1 MQEPGKREFRGTGA
15 AADPSGGFMDRHGVP
30 GTGQEN
36 GGGETV
42 RPRPN
47 YQRATFRRN
56 GQPRDI
62 VKEMQKKRL
71 GNSDMDLTPIGVGAW
86 AMGGGGWAFAW
97 GAQDDAE
104 SVAAIHAALDQGV
117 NWIDTAAVYG
127 LGHSEE
133 VVARALAG
141 RANKPYVFT
150 KCARIWN
157 EKREIGKSLKADSI
171 RRECESSLRRLKLDV
186 IDLYQIHWP
195 EPDEDVEEGWT
206 ALAKLREEGKVRWIG
221 VSNFNARQMERCRK
235 IAPVTSLQ
243 PPYSVI
249 SPEIEAETLPYCQAH
264 GIGVIVYSPMKSG
277 LLTGKM
283 TRERVANLPDDDF
296 RKRAPAF
303 QEPQFTRNLAL
314 AELLKTIGARHGR
327 TAGEAA
333 IAWTL
338 RHPAVTAAIVG
349 MRSAEQTKGVLGAL
363 EFRLSD
369 AEIAEIESFRAVAAA
384 S

>member
-1 MQEPGKREFRGTGA
+1 
-15 AADPSGGFMDRHGVP
+15 
-30 GTGQEN
+30 
-36 GGGETV
+36 
-42 RPRPN
+42 
-47 YQRATFRRN
+47 
-56 GQPRDI
+56 
-62 VKEMQKKRL
+62 MQKKRL
-71 GNSDMDLTPIGVGAW
+71 GNSDMELTPIGVGAW

-97 GAQDDAE
+97 GAQDDDE
-104 SVAAIHAALDQGV
+104 SVAAIHAALDRGV

-171 RRECESSLRRLKLDV
+171 RRECESSLRRLKLDA

-206 ALAKLREEGKVRWIG
+206 DDGQAPGTR
-221 VSNFNARQMERCRK
+221 ARCGGSASPTSTPKQMERCRR
-235 IAPVTSLQ
+235 IAPITSLQ
-243 PPYSVI
+243 PPYSAI
-249 SPEIEAETLPYCQAH
+249 SPEIEAETLPYCLAH

-277 LLTGKM
+277 LLTGTM
-283 TRERVANLPDDDF
+283 TRDRVANLPEDDF
-296 RKRAPAF
+296 RKRALAF
-303 QEPQFTRNLAL
+303 QEPQLTRNLAL
-314 AELLKTIGARHGR
+314 AELMKTIGARHGR
-327 TAGEAA
+327 TAGEVA

-349 MRSAEQTKGVLGAL
+349 MRSAEQVEGVIGAL
-363 EFRLSD
+363 EFRLSE
-369 AEIAEIESFRAVAAA
+369 AEIAEIESFRAVPAAI
-384 S
+384 